1 MEMADKQQ
9 LPPLAGVVM
18 LASASLTA
26 CIPNMEWWHAQQ
38 SSMHAVKVIWSV
50 PLASSCTL
58 ALHRLQAL
66 LRAYCAAC
74 LGGFKHLLGSG
85 MVMFA

>member
-1 MEMADKQQ
+1 MADKQQ
-9 LPPLAGVVM
+9 VPPVAGVVM

-50 PLASSCTL
+50 PLEALYQFTELNFLSVGSQLPPRTL
-58 ALHRLQAL
+58 NI
-66 LRAYCAAC
+66 Y
-74 LGGFKHLLGSG
+74 
-85 MVMFA
+85 

>member
-1 MEMADKQQ
+1 LVELADKQQ

-50 PLASSCTL
+50 AHHIAFRQQLTQHLPFASS
-58 ALHRLQAL
+58 
-66 LRAYCAAC
+66 
-74 LGGFKHLLGSG
+74 
-85 MVMFA
+85 V